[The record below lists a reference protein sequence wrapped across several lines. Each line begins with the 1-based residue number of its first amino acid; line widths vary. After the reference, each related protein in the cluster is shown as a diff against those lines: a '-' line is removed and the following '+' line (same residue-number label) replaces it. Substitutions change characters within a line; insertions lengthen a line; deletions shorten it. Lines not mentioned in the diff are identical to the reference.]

1 MAVVHSARQKRER
14 LVVVGAGM
22 AGLKLVEELVE
33 LCPGRYDIAM
43 IGAEP
48 RPAYNRVLLSGVLAG
63 DVGNEDIELRP
74 PTWYAEKGIELLTG
88 AACTTLCSAAREVM
102 LSTGTSVAYDRLVI
116 ATGSLALRLPM
127 AGLPHPH
134 SLRKYSPFVTGT

>member
-1 MAVVHSARQKRER
+1 MVLAATEQKRER

-63 DVGNEDIELRP
+63 DVGNEDIELRS
-74 PTWYAEKGIELLTG
+74 PTWYAEKGIELLAG
-88 AACTTLCSAAREVM
+88 AACTTLRSAAREVM
-102 LSTGTSVAYDRLVI
+102 LATGTSVAYDRLVL
-116 ATGSLALRLPM
+116 ATGSLALRLPI
-127 AGLPHPH
+127 AGRDLPGV
-134 SLRKYSPFVTGT
+134 LAFRDL